1 MRKTIKEDV
10 IHTIK
15 STPISKFE
23 RDNRALFLGELSVD
37 HNKNKNKYFNDYSI
51 LTPHTVSTLTVDLA
65 QKTDEMIFAQIEEII
80 KQSGVQ
86 TLYVLNR
93 QQIIEALQQYTKNNT
108 YKEPNNH

>member
-15 STPISKFE
+15 SAPISKFE
-23 RDNRALFLGELSVD
+23 RDNRAPFLEELSVD
-37 HNKNKNKYFNDYSI
+37 HNKNKYFNDHSI
-51 LTPHTVSTLTVDLA
+51 LIQHTISTLAVDLA
-65 QKTDEMIFAQIEEII
+65 QQTDEMIFAQIEEII

-93 QQIIEALQQYTKNNT
+93 QQIIEALQQYTKHST
-108 YKEPNNH
+108 

>member
-15 STPISKFE
+15 SAPISKFE
-23 RDNRALFLGELSVD
+23 RDNRAPFLEELSVD
-37 HNKNKNKYFNDYSI
+37 HNKYFNDSYSI
-51 LTPHTVSTLTVDLA
+51 STQHIVSTLTVDLA
-65 QKTDEMIFAQIEEII
+65 QQTDEMIFAQIEEII